1 MTTTPGV
8 LGKLRAA
15 FRHRAVAW
23 LVRTLAIASMSV
35 AAAFGFSAAMRSGGA
50 RYDPLTL
57 TVGASALF
65 GVTCGA
71 IGLLVARVNMLR
83 AEVAAMRGR
92 VEELADRNW
101 ELKEAEERTRSLIDA
116 QGDVIVRHA
125 AHDGGMDG
133 ERRITY
139 ANDAFCALASRDRG
153 ELVGGTFTLP
163 VLEQGRAR
171 VRGRRHPHPRSAD
184 RDGIRRALDRLA

>member
-1 MTTTPGV
+1 VNIAANTMTAGRRTARSPPAAGPSVDMTTTPGV

-116 QGDVIVRHA
+116 QGDVIV
-125 AHDGGMDG
+125 
-133 ERRITY
+133 
-139 ANDAFCALASRDRG
+139 
-153 ELVGGTFTLP
+153 
-163 VLEQGRAR
+163 
-171 VRGRRHPHPRSAD
+171 
-184 RDGIRRALDRLA
+184 